1 MRTKRILIESASG
14 TTEHD
19 LGAVLA
25 ARGNIQLNGDITTET
40 AMQFIPLLQYMAE
53 EQKEVT
59 VYLNSRGGEIEAG
72 LAIYDAMQAYPY
84 TLNICCVELA
94 ASMAALLLA
103 SGKKGHRFILPHSKV
118 LIHEPLI
125 SKGFGGSATNIEKTA
140 QRILDVKTQ
149 MNTLLAQHTG
159 RSIDKIN
166 EATVYDHLMTAEEA
180 IEFGICDAIGSVYE
194 RGTP

>member
-1 MRTKRILIESASG
+1 MIPTRILKESASG
-14 TTEHD
+14 STEYD
-19 LGAVLA
+19 ISAVLA
-25 ARGNIQLNGDITTET
+25 AKGFLTLDGDITTET
-40 AMQFIPLLQYMAE
+40 AMQFIPLLQYMAK

-149 MNTLLAQHTG
+149 MNTLLAKHTG
-159 RSIDKIN
+159 KSIDEIN
-166 EATVYDHLMTAEEA
+166 EATAYDHLMTAEEA
-180 IEFGICDAIGSVYE
+180 ITFGICDEISTVYE
-194 RGTP
+194 GGTV